1 MDEVSRRTALQILS
15 GGVLLTSGGCL
26 DRVRETDDEA
36 ADSVRLCQAMVFND
50 DETETHHVRLRLREG
65 DDQLYD
71 EEADLEPHEWL
82 TVEAA
87 DVDPAEGAFTFE
99 VRLNGAGWHEMDM
112 TKIRSDPVAAT
123 ALVTG
128 DDSIVFLESSDGN
141 IEC

>member
-1 MDEVSRRTALQILS
+1 MRRLTRRTTLQVLS
-15 GGVLLTSGGCL
+15 GGVLLPMSGCL
-26 DRVRETDDEA
+26 DRVRETDDET

-65 DDQLYD
+65 EDRLYD
-71 EEADLEPHEWL
+71 EEAALEPHDWL

-87 DVDPAEGAFTFE
+87 DVEPTEGAFTFE
-99 VRLNGAGWHEMDM
+99 FQLNGAGWHEMDM
-112 TKIRSDPVAAT
+112 TSIRSDPVAAT

-128 DDSIVFLESSDGN
+128 DDSFVFLESSKGN

>member
-1 MDEVSRRTALQILS
+1 M
-15 GGVLLTSGGCL
+15 LLTSGGCL